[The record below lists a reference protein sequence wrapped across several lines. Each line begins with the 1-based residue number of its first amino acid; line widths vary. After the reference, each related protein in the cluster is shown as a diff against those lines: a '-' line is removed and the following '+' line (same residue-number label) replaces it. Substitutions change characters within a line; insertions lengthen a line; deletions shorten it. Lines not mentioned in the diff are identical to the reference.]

1 MIAAGGYIYP
11 TEKFNYFVV
20 GVIENIPENTIASF
34 HIIPFAITLGGKYL
48 YGNTTLYSSKEA
60 QPIDYVAFEAPAHT
74 STSSHIYHAAL
85 SENRANYTFACAFS
99 QCNVSFTVPKDQVI
113 GSYVTGSTDSRLGNS
128 QTPLAYG
135 IDVSK
140 WQGDISQSQW
150 NAIANTQIDGHPIT
164 FAILR
169 IGTEY
174 EKINEKINRQKDETF
189 ENNYVRAKAAGLQ
202 VGCYYCREPLK
213 ISSQY

>member
-128 QTPLAYG
+128 QTPFWRMGLMCQNG
-135 IDVSK
+135 
-140 WQGDISQSQW
+140 
-150 NAIANTQIDGHPIT
+150 
-164 FAILR
+164 R
-169 IGTEY
+169 
-174 EKINEKINRQKDETF
+174 ETF
-189 ENNYVRAKAAGLQ
+189 RKVNGMPLPIRKLTDIRSLLQ
-202 VGCYYCREPLK
+202 Y
-213 ISSQY
+213 